1 MAVDRLRG
9 EEFWLAYVSQYISF
23 HGFVASGS

>member
-1 MAVDRLRG
+1 MPTCTGAG
-9 EEFWLAYVSQYISF
+9 EEFWLPYLSQYISF